1 MGGIGVIWAV
11 VAPVVPALVIIAL
24 TLLLAGVGGFVASRL
39 MVRSTPQMSVAAR
52 RLTIVVIGLI
62 GSVLA
67 LQALGVSPD
76 ILLLVIFLLGVTALV
91 ALREPLGN
99 YGAKYFSDLYTP
111 FKVGDTIEVHGYS
124 GKVIEI
130 NPMTTVLLSDKEQLI
145 SVPNEVMI
153 RDVVVNTSPQAW
165 KEVTI
170 PVSFG
175 GNVDLATFESELL
188 KSLGKLRTRLDAR
201 FPPVLTT
208 KSRTPTSTDLTLT
221 LMLRRPEDRDAITVE
236 ANKRFTEVLDRVR
249 GVRHG
254 GAVVRVP
261 TPPTHAEAPPQTPA
275 PPDRSD

>member
-1 MGGIGVIWAV
+1 MVGPGVIWSV
-11 VAPVVPALVIIAL
+11 VLPVVPAVVIIVL
-24 TLLLAGVGGFVASRL
+24 TILLAWVGGFVASRL
-39 MVRSTPQMSVAAR
+39 MRSSAPQVSVAAR
-52 RLTIVVIGLI
+52 RLAIVAIALI

-76 ILLLVIFLLGVTALV
+76 VLLLVIFLLGVTALV

-111 FKVGDTIEVHGYS
+111 FKVGDTIEVHGYA

-130 NPMTTVLLSDKEQLI
+130 NPMTTVLLSEKEQLI
-145 SVPNEVMI
+145 SVPNEMMI

-175 GNVDLATFESELL
+175 GNVDLATFESEVL
-188 KSLGKLRTRLDAR
+188 KSLAKLRTRLDPR

-208 KSRTPTSTDLTLT
+208 RARTATNTDLTLT
-221 LMLRRPEDRDAITVE
+221 LMLRRPEDRDAIVAE

-249 GVRHG
+249 GVR
-254 GAVVRVP
+254 R
-261 TPPTHAEAPPQTPA
+261 
-275 PPDRSD
+275 

>member
-1 MGGIGVIWAV
+1 MVGLAVIWGW
-11 VAPVVPALVIIAL
+11 VAPVVPALVIIVL
-24 TLLLAGVGGFVASRL
+24 TVLLAWLGGFIASRL

-52 RLTIVVIGLI
+52 RLTVVVIALI
-62 GSVLA
+62 GSVLT

-76 ILLLVIFLLGVTALV
+76 VLLLVIFLLGVTALV

-111 FKVGDTIEVHGYS
+111 FKVGDTIQVHGYA

-130 NPMTTVLLSDKEQLI
+130 NPMTTVLLSENEQLI
-145 SVPNEVMI
+145 SVPNELLI

-175 GNVDLATFESELL
+175 GNVDLAAFESELL
-188 KSLGKLRTRLDAR
+188 KSLGKLRTRLDPR

-208 KSRTPTSTDLTLT
+208 KARSATSTDLSLT
-221 LMLRRPEDRDAITVE
+221 LMLRHPEDRDAITAE

-249 GVRHG
+249 GGR
-254 GAVVRVP
+254 R
-261 TPPTHAEAPPQTPA
+261 
-275 PPDRSD
+275 